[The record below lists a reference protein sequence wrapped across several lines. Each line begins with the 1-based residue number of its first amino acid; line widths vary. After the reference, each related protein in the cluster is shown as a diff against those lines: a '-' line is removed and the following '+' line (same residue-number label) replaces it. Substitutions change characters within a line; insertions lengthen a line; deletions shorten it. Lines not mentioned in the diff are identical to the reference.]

1 MLTSLMEPETKSL
14 TLYEAEEYL
23 AELLDT
29 EGAVPEEQQE
39 AFDLE
44 LSRSLAAA
52 QDKREAVARFIL
64 HCEAQAEFAA
74 AAAKRIKAR
83 GQVFQ
88 NAAGRVREY
97 VLGFIM
103 RQGIDLK
110 GKFQKLVGKTT
121 TRSAGACPASVEV
134 MNEEAVP
141 ARYKTVVC
149 EMPLEVWHILVDR
162 FPSETA
168 GALKSV
174 AINKRAIKEAI
185 DSGENV
191 EGTDLNLGAYTL
203 VVR

>member
-1 MLTSLMEPETKSL
+1 MSGTAL
-14 TLYEAEEYL
+14 TLYEVEDDLAVLLEMEEDVTPEMEEEYRL
-23 AELLDT
+23 AVNR
-29 EGAVPEEQQE
+29 A
-39 AFDLE
+39 LE
-44 LSRSLAAA
+44 STQA
-52 QDKREAVARFIL
+52 KREACAQFIL
-64 HCEAQAEFAA
+64 SCESAA
-74 AAAKRIKAR
+74 DFCKQEEARIR
-83 GQVFQ
+83 RRRQVLQ
-88 NAAGRVREY
+88 NAADRVREY

-103 RQGIDLK
+103 RQGIDPK

-121 TRSAGACPASVEV
+121 TMSTRACPAAVEV

-149 EMPLEVWHILVDR
+149 EMPLEVWHVLVDR